1 LHDISNPEGYNY
13 VNYIVGGIDTLMD
26 YRRALG
32 VWGESLAILHLE
44 AHGYQI
50 LDRNWRCRLGE
61 IDIIA
66 RQNEELVF
74 VEVKTRRGTKM
85 GSPEEGLTKV
95 KSKRLVKLSQLYLVE
110 ADLDVDWRLDLVAIQ
125 VDEKMSLLRLEHLPN
140 AILGW

>member
-1 LHDISNPEGYNY
+1 
-13 VNYIVGGIDTLMD
+13 MD